1 MIFLLTKNF
10 KICANWSVKYEY
22 FVDNNNNKVK
32 KSIFLLH
39 FQKVDSLENILL
51 KSFREKYVE
60 WQNYSRFTKMMHR

>member
-1 MIFLLTKNF
+1 MIFLLAKNI
-10 KICANWSVKYEY
+10 KSVQIDPSNMNILSIIIIIKW
-22 FVDNNNNKVK
+22 K

-60 WQNYSRFTKMMHR
+60 